1 MLSQINI
8 VRVHHIRNVFSPVCA
23 EEKKS
28 LGAESMG
35 LTGVSA
41 GNRSEFNAIFSE
53 DGSESAEGF
62 VSVGDFAETH
72 GSEPYYAPI
81 GTIIRCYSIV
91 SLIM

>member
-1 MLSQINI
+1 MYSYCAQCREYVILLNM
-8 VRVHHIRNVFSPVCA
+8 VLYTLETPVCA

-28 LGAESMG
+28 LGAESIG

-41 GNRSEFNAIFSE
+41 GNRSEFNAIYSA

-62 VSVGDFAETH
+62 VSVGDFAETC

-81 GTIIRCYSIV
+81 GNN
-91 SLIM
+91 